1 MNNKKG
7 ISLIALIVTIIVLIL
22 ISSITIYTGGNMMD
36 QARIRNANDR
46 MLTVANAIAS
56 HEEELGFAD
65 IVVGSISG
73 DYRLLGAEDYEI
85 MGLKD
90 YTDEEHMPPIYVYK
104 SGDSI
109 TSNKKEYKLKTPK
122 ITRTNSAYKEED
134 FVYLTHTFYDDTH
147 RENLK
152 IEFDSVKGVNRPL
165 LTEDM
170 MAVKTYFNED
180 GIVYSEPVKDIY
192 EEDWY
197 DYSTIS
203 PNWANVK
210 MNDNTYYV
218 WIPRFA
224 YKIEDFYI
232 GTNLSNIPA
241 SAIKVVFLKGTSNY
255 MANEEAIP
263 TGYQVHPAFRY
274 KDQSGKE
281 VNIPGF
287 WIAKYNVNSMV
298 DVLYKVT
305 GEGDSVL
312 GALEE
317 VELEKLHGTSASVVN
332 QLESHLL
339 KNTEW
344 AAVAYL
350 SFATSGKTNDGSS
363 LQNNPS
369 AIMDLNTRQFV
380 AATIDGEI
388 PSNKSA
394 NFDIYTVDAEGNLK
408 YGSLELKTKQF
419 GDAMTATSSGTSEN
433 SAWFAGKSTKIS
445 IATPYIIR
453 GVDDCI
459 FSYSADV
466 RNPVRGAGCRN
477 VLLVNTK

>member
-1 MNNKKG
+1 MNNKRG

-22 ISSITIYTGGNMMD
+22 VSSITIYTGGNMID

-65 IVVGSISG
+65 VVVGSISG
-73 DYRLLGAEDYEI
+73 DYRLLGFDDYEI
-85 MGLKD
+85 MGLED
-90 YTDEEHMPPIYVYK
+90 YANEEHMPPIYVYK

-109 TSNKKEYKLKTPK
+109 NSNKKEYKLKTPK
-122 ITRTNSAYKEED
+122 ITRTNSAYKDED
-134 FVYLTHTFYDDTH
+134 FVYLMHTFYDGTH

-152 IEFDSVKGVNRPL
+152 VEFDSVKGVNRPL

-170 MAVKTYFNED
+170 MAVRTYFNED
-180 GIVYSEPVKDIY
+180 ALVYSEPVKDIY
-192 EEDWY
+192 NEDWY
-197 DYSTIS
+197 DYSSIS

-210 MNDNTYYV
+210 MNDNIYYV

-224 YKIEDFYI
+224 YKVEDFYI

-241 SAIKVVFLKGTSNY
+241 SAIKVVFLKGTSDY
-255 MANEEAIP
+255 MANEEVIP
-263 TGYQVHPAFRY
+263 SGYQVHPAFKY
-274 KDQSGKE
+274 YDEFNNE
-281 VNIPGF
+281 VNLPGF
-287 WIAKYNVNSMV
+287 WVAKYNVNNLV
-298 DVLYKVT
+298 DVLYKVA
-305 GEGDSVL
+305 GEGDTVL

-317 VELEKLHGTSASVVN
+317 VELEKLHGTNSSVVN

-350 SFATSGKTNDGSS
+350 SFATSGITNDGSS

-369 AIMDLNTRQFV
+369 AVMDLNTRQFV
-380 AATIDGEI
+380 AAVLDGEM
-388 PSNKSA
+388 PATKSD
-394 NFDIYTVDAEGNLK
+394 NFDIYTVDADGNLS
-408 YGSLELKTKQF
+408 YKTFEEKQF
-419 GDAMTATSSGTSEN
+419 GDGITATSSGASDY
-433 SAWFAGKSTKIS
+433 SAWFAGRSTKIS
-445 IATPYIIR
+445 TTSPYIIR
-453 GVDDCI
+453 GIDNCI

-466 RNPVRGAGCRN
+466 RKPIRGAACRN
-477 VLLVNTK
+477 VLLVLSK